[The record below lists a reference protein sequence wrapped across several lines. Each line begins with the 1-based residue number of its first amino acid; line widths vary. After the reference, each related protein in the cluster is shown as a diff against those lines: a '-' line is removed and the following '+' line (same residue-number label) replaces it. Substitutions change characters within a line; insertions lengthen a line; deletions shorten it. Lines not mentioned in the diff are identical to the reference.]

1 MKIKSLI
8 TLLSFLF
15 RFHPQG
21 SQQSDELRRKRH
33 EATRPNHILLFT
45 IINPVYPITVVSTI
59 DTYTPDNIACSFIVI
74 HKCTYIRRRTHEY
87 TLAMDNKSRMC
98 KNA

>member
-1 MKIKSLI
+1 MKSIANNASI
-8 TLLSFLF
+8 LF

-59 DTYTPDNIACSFIVI
+59 GTYRP
-74 HKCTYIRRRTHEY
+74 
-87 TLAMDNKSRMC
+87 KSRMPFYYMNILNIPTHTAARVHARLRS
-98 KNA
+98 K